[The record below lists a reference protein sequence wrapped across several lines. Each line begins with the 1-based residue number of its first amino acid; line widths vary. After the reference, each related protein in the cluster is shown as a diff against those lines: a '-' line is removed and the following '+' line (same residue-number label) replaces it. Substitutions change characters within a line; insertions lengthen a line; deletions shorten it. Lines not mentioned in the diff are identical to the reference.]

1 MELTV
6 IRATDRRRMVVS
18 VEARSE
24 TEALRTIQKAV
35 GPVTLDPEQV
45 VVRGG
50 RSGIAERHARGS
62 GYF

>member
-6 IRATDRRRMVVS
+6 IRTGDRRRMVVS
-18 VEARSE
+18 VEAGSE
-24 TEALRTIQKAV
+24 REALRTIQNAV

-45 VVRGG
+45 VVHR
-50 RSGIAERHARGS
+50 RLSVAAERHARPS